1 VERHRICSSFQDGS
15 KNGRCMMRDSKKL
28 VAAIALVIFCG
39 PLSALEVAGVKIDD
53 QLQVGGTPLALNG
66 AGVRSK
72 FFVEVYVGA
81 LYLSKTSRS
90 VSDILALP
98 GAKRVAMHFLHD
110 EVSQEQLVDGWN
122 EGFKKNQSEESMK
135 TLGPRIEQFN
145 KLFQTVHKGDVI
157 TMDYI
162 PEDGTI
168 VRINGTEKGK
178 VPGADFNRALLE
190 IWLGEEPVDSDLKRA
205 LLGI

>member
-1 VERHRICSSFQDGS
+1 
-15 KNGRCMMRDSKKL
+15 MMRDSKKL
-28 VAAIALVIFCG
+28 GAAIALLIFAG

-53 QLQVGGTPLALNG
+53 QLQVGGTPLVLNG

-72 FFVEVYVGA
+72 FFVKVYVGA

-98 GAKRVAMHFLHD
+98 GPKRVAMHFLHD
-110 EVSQEQLVDGWN
+110 EVSQEKLVDAWN
-122 EGFKKNQSEESMK
+122 EGFRKNQSEESMK

-157 TMDYI
+157 TLDYI
-162 PEDGTI
+162 PDDGTT

-190 IWLGEEPVDSDLKRA
+190 VWLGKEPVDSDLKRA
-205 LLGI
+205 LLGT

>member
-1 VERHRICSSFQDGS
+1 
-15 KNGRCMMRDSKKL
+15 MRDSKKL
-28 VAAIALVIFCG
+28 GAVMALLIFAG

-53 QLQVGGTPLALNG
+53 QVQVGGTPLVLNG

-90 VSDILALP
+90 VPDILALSGP
-98 GAKRVAMHFLHD
+98 KRVAMHFLHD
-110 EVSQEQLVDGWN
+110 EVSQEKLVDGWN

-157 TMDYI
+157 TLDSI
-162 PEDGTI
+162 PNDGTT
-168 VRINGTEKGK
+168 VRINGAEKGK
-178 VPGADFNRALLE
+178 VPGADFNRAVLE
-190 IWLGEEPVDSDLKRA
+190 IWLGEEPVDTDLKRA
-205 LLGI
+205 LLGL